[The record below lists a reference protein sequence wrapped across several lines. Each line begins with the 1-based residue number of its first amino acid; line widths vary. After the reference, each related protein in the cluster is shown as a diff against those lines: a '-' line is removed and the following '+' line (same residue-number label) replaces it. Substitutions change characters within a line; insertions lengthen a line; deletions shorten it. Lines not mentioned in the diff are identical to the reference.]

1 MTQPNFNDL
10 ERNPQEWI
18 EGVINRFI
26 VSSPENS
33 MRDKAG
39 ERSWEEALLGF
50 SSGADPIYERY
61 KEYVGQ
67 FHFTPAEIFNLT
79 FPETP
84 AAPDELTVISWVLPQ
99 RQETKKDNRAQDF
112 YPADRWVR
120 ARFFGED
127 FNVALRKHVVEQLER
142 VGVPA
147 VAPQL
152 SPHWKQEQ
160 STEYGF
166 ASRWSE
172 RHAAYAG
179 GLGTFGLCDGLIT
192 AKGKAHRA
200 GSVVT
205 RLEIP
210 PTPRPYQNHR
220 AYCLYFYDGSCMACA
235 KRCPVGAITE
245 KGHDK
250 VKCWDHA
257 GGTCARYVE
266 ERFGIKGYGCGLC
279 QTGVPCESGIPT
291 KTLNIK

>member
-1 MTQPNFNDL
+1 MNQPHIECLN
-10 ERNPQEWI
+10 RGPREWI
-18 EGVINRFI
+18 EGIITRF
-26 VSSPENS
+26 VTGSPDNS
-33 MRDKAG
+33 MRDEAG
-39 ERSWEEALLGF
+39 ERAWEEALPGF
-50 SSGADPIYERY
+50 SSGADPIYESY
-61 KEYVGQ
+61 KEHVGE

-79 FPETP
+79 FTGTP
-84 AAPDELTVISWVLPQ
+84 AAPEELTVISWVLPQ
-99 RQETKKDNRAQDF
+99 RRETKVDNRAQDF

-127 FNVALRKHVVEQLER
+127 FNTALRKHVVEKLER
-142 VGVPA
+142 AGVQA
-147 VAPQL
+147 VAPQV
-152 SPHWKQEQ
+152 SPHWKLEQ
-160 STEYGF
+160 SPVYGM

-172 RHAAYAG
+172 RHAAHAC

-200 GSVVT
+200 GSVVA
-205 RLEIP
+205 RLLLA

-220 AYCLYFYDGSCMACA
+220 AYCLYFFDGSCMACA

-250 VKCWDHA
+250 VKCWGHA

-279 QTGVPCESGIPT
+279 QTGVPCESGIPQ
-291 KTLNIK
+291 KISGG